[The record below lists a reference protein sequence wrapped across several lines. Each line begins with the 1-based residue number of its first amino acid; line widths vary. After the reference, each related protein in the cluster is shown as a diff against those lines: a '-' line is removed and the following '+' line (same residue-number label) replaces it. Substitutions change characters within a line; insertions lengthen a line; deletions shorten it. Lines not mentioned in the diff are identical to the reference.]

1 MGFTSLGYD
10 ILKFFSSH
18 LFQSTSVCTGAV
30 CAYADLKE
38 SGLGGVVQNDWK
50 QLLFCF
56 AKGKAI
62 AS

>member
-18 LFQSTSVCTGAV
+18 LFQSTSGCTVVV
-30 CAYADLKE
+30 CASADLKE

-50 QLLFCF
+50 QLLLCF
-56 AKGKAI
+56 AKGKAM